1 MEAGAIR
8 LSAFGDYDSLGTQP
22 LGGDASMEHAAAAY
36 RLRFPANDVLVH
48 ADMSDK

>member
-22 LGGDASMEHAAAAY
+22 LGSDASMEHAAPAY
-36 RLRFPANDVLVH
+36 CLSFPTNDVLVH
-48 ADMSDK
+48 ADMSYK